1 MRPLRILVA
10 MLSLV
15 AGLVLGALNPH
26 VVQVDLGLAVLRPTL
41 GVALLATL
49 LLGAIAGGL
58 AIMVSVVL
66 PMRERRRRDATRHHA
81 MDAN

>member
-10 MLSLV
+10 MLCLV
-15 AGLVLGALNPH
+15 AGVALGALNPH
-26 VVQVDLGLAVLRPTL
+26 VVEVDLGLAVLRPTL

-58 AIMVSVVL
+58 AIVVSVVL
-66 PMRERRRRDATRHHA
+66 PMRQRRHRDASRHHA
-81 MDAN
+81 TDAN